1 MPPDSLQKSALPPS
15 VRKGCAFPSAFYFGS
30 GYARGVASSP
40 RMRIGK
46 AEPFRTEGGK
56 AAPSLP
62 GLFRAANPA
71 GYIEASAINSFARLI
86 L

>member
-1 MPPDSLQKSALPPS
+1 
-15 VRKGCAFPSAFYFGS
+15 
-30 GYARGVASSP
+30 
-40 RMRIGK
+40 MRIGK

-71 GYIEASAINSFARLI
+71 GYIQASAINSFARLI
-86 L
+86 LAALNFVAAGFRN